1 VRHIKAHYRASKTTA
16 RRHVGMAMHTIRFS
30 TWLLINGDLNVLLF
44 TTSAAESNY
53 ALFQDLED
61 WD

>member
-1 VRHIKAHYRASKTTA
+1 
-16 RRHVGMAMHTIRFS
+16 MAMHTIRFS